1 MVLAL
6 YQTRQAN
13 QLTDVADAL
22 NFGSEAVGHESRGED
37 QDAAAAAA
45 YSFWLGWDKQKYA
58 EQGRI
63 ETTCAP
69 HWETGSFGRLGR
81 TRPR

>member
-22 NFGSEAVGHESRGED
+22 NFGSEAVSHKSRGED

-45 YSFWLGWDKQKYA
+45 YSFWLGWDKHKYA

-63 ETTCAP
+63 ENNMRAA
-69 HWETGSFGRLGR
+69 LGNWFLR
-81 TRPR
+81 KMGPTRPR